1 MIDLNNLK
9 QIAKEKR
16 YTIASLERACGLS
29 SGAIKRWAVISPG
42 IDKIEKVADVLGCSI
57 DELCGRSSPLFSSGD
72 QTVLDFMNEL
82 RARQNE
88 FTEDEQTVLALYK
101 SLDDSDRVQVLS
113 LLMRLKF
120 KNNG

>member
-1 MIDLNNLK
+1 MIDLNYLK

-29 SGAIKRWAVISPG
+29 EGAIKRWSMTTPG

-57 DELCGRSSPLFSSGD
+57 DELCGRSVPENTAFIERAARDLNAEYTDDEYMMLQAFH
-72 QTVLDFMNEL
+72 TLDSEDRLQVMN
-82 RARQNE
+82 
-88 FTEDEQTVLALYK
+88 
-101 SLDDSDRVQVLS
+101 

>member
-1 MIDLNNLK
+1 MIDLNCLK

-16 YTIASLERACGLS
+16 YTIASLERACGFS
-29 SGAIKRWAVISPG
+29 EGAIKRWAMITPG
-42 IDKIEKVADVLGCSI
+42 IDKVEKVADVLGCSI
-57 DELCGRSSPLFSSGD
+57 DELCGRASSLFFSDD
-72 QTVLDFMNEL
+72 QTVLGFINEL
-82 RARQNE
+82 RERQNE

-120 KNNG
+120 KNNE